1 LTFIKFWYIAILGD
15 PKGIKYANIKVMKE
29 GKPATIKEI
38 AKRLKISPSTVSRAL
53 NGHPSIGLVTTMR
66 VKQMAEELN
75 YEPNQT
81 AIFFK
86 QRKTFTIGVV
96 LPSLSEPFFSAAIS
110 EIENVA
116 NEKKYTV
123 IMGQSLDDADR
134 EQRILQT
141 LKTHRVDGILMSI
154 GKNTRDYGF
163 VEWLEHS
170 GIPVVFFDCVPSAE
184 NTYKVVSDL
193 ATGMLEAIDLFVS
206 CGHHAISLI
215 NGPAA
220 LPESAER
227 EQAYREGLG
236 KNDLVFKPE
245 YLVHTD
251 LTPHGN
257 EAAISQLL
265 ALPDRPSAVISFNDY
280 VALDVMKTVRQKGLT
295 LNQDIHFISYANYPL
310 WKYMENPP
318 MASIEQFP
326 GKQGRKA
333 AELLFERIAARDE
346 QPRPVKVV
354 FKSSLSRY

>member
-1 LTFIKFWYIAILGD
+1 
-15 PKGIKYANIKVMKE
+15 MKE

-53 NGHPSIGLVTTMR
+53 NDHPSIGLVTTMR
-66 VKQMAEELN
+66 VKKVAAELN

-116 NEKKYTV
+116 HEEQYTV
-123 IMGQSLDDADR
+123 IMGQSLDDPER
-134 EQRILQT
+134 ELRILQT

-154 GKNTRDYGF
+154 GKNTRDYRF
-163 VEWLEHS
+163 IDLLES
-170 GIPVVFFDCVPSAE
+170 AGIPIVFFDCVPDLD
-184 NTYKVVSDL
+184 NINKVMSEL
-193 ATGMLEAIDLFVS
+193 ETGMLEAIDIFVS

-215 NGPAA
+215 NGPEL
-220 LPESAER
+220 LPASIER
-227 EQAYREGLG
+227 KNAYIKGLQKNNIPYRE
-236 KNDLVFKPE
+236 E
-245 YLVHTD
+245 YIVHTD
-251 LTPHGN
+251 LTPEGN
-257 EAAISQLL
+257 EAAILQLL
-265 ALPDRPSAVISFNDY
+265 ALPDRPSAVVSFNDY
-280 VALDVMKTVRQKGLT
+280 VALDVMMTVRQRGLT

-326 GKQGRKA
+326 GDQGRKA
-333 AELLFERIAARDE
+333 ATLLFDLIRTPGRKE
-346 QPRPVKVV
+346 PVKVV
-354 FKSSLSRY
+354 FNSRLINQV

>member
-1 LTFIKFWYIAILGD
+1 
-15 PKGIKYANIKVMKE
+15 MKE
-29 GKPATIKEI
+29 GKPTTIKEI

-66 VKQMAEELN
+66 VKQVAEELN

-116 NEKKYTV
+116 SERKYTV
-123 IMGQSLDDADR
+123 IMGQSLDDAER

-141 LKTHRVDGILMSI
+141 FKTHRIDGLLMSI
-154 GKNTRDYGF
+154 GKNTHDYSF
-163 VEWLEHS
+163 VEWLES
-170 GIPVVFFDCVPSAE
+170 AGIPVVFFDCVPSIDNA
-184 NTYKVVSDL
+184 YKVVSDL
-193 ATGMLEAIDLFVS
+193 AAGMFEAIDLFVS

-215 NGPAA
+215 NGPVR
-220 LPESAER
+220 LPESRER
-227 EQAYREGLG
+227 EEAYSNGLKQQG
-236 KNDLVFKPE
+236 IPVKPE
-245 YLVHTD
+245 YIVHTD
-251 LTPHGN
+251 LTPQGN

-265 ALPDRPSAVISFNDY
+265 ALPDRPSAVVSFNDY
-280 VALDVMKTVRQKGLT
+280 VALDVMKAVRQKGLS

-326 GKQGRKA
+326 GKQGKKA
-333 AELLFERIAARDE
+333 AELLFELLEAKEKPSPSKI
-346 QPRPVKVV
+346 V
-354 FKSSLSRY
+354 FKSRLIHQAG